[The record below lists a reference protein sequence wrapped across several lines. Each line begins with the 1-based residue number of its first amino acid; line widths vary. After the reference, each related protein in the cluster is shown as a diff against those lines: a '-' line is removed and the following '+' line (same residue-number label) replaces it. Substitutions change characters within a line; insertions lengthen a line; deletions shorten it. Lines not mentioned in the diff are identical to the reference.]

1 MEKKI
6 GQLVYGMFQQTRVKR
21 MKTHTKLVKRIDPL
35 VYGMFQQVE
44 VEMRKD
50 CSKF

>member
-1 MEKKI
+1 MERKI
-6 GQLVYGMFQQTRVKR
+6 GQLVYGMFQQTRGKR
-21 MKTHTKLVKRIDPL
+21 MKTGTKLVKRIDPL
-35 VYGMFQQVE
+35 VYGMFQQVD